1 MSGSQISES
10 GFTVER
16 HARRRIASRATNA
29 AAASFA
35 VVMLS
40 LSLAVAL
47 AAVSIKV
54 MAATPIAG

>member
-1 MSGSQISES
+1 MSGSQISDT

-16 HARRRIASRATNA
+16 RSRRRLASRATNA
-29 AAASFA
+29 AAVSLA